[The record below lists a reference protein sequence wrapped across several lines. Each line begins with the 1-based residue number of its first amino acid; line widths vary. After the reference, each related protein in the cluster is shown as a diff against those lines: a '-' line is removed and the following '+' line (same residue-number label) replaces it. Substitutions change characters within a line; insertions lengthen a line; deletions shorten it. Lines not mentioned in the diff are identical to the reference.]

1 MSIGDFRFP
10 IFDGY
15 GFSGFTRRLYPEELK
30 EERCRNMLGDEDG
43 FPVRMSEVEFNDWTP
58 FMVYEFLKEIF
69 EEKHMAKC
77 ENNFYNIEVE
87 NKELYD
93 CFFCGE
99 KLKTLKVCVECDKK
113 GK

>member
-1 MSIGDFRFP
+1 MSIGDFRFS
-10 IFDGY
+10 ILDGY
-15 GFSGFTRRLYPEELK
+15 GFSRLRKFYLDELK
-30 EERCRNMLGDEDG
+30 EDHFKEKLGNGSEL
-43 FPVRMSEVEFNDWTP
+43 PVKMEEIECEGLTP

-77 ENNFYNIEVE
+77 ENNFYNIEPE
-87 NKELYD
+87 NKELDD